1 MNNTPI
7 LQFPTGDEA
16 TLDEWKEQPEAEP
29 IKLSEERDKFLLWEV
44 RRSLLPTV
52 AKLLTSTQRNEHT

>member
-16 TLDEWKEQPEAEP
+16 TLDEWKEEP
-29 IKLSEERDKFLLWEV
+29 ISLKEERDKFLLWEV
-44 RRSLLPTV
+44 RRSLLPTM